1 MENPAQGDPID
12 LAAKAVAD
20 LADNDTPL
28 AKALVA
34 LAQAVGIQASASAA
48 SAAAVVDM
56 AKARDDDDDDS
67 DDVDDDTSDED
78 GDGDTDEKPGFKDM
92 GKGDPD
98 GTLDVTADVAEL
110 QKAVADAN
118 AKIDDL
124 SAMLSTI
131 VEQQGLL
138 ASMVKGTYERNEE
151 LAKAS
156 ATATIEMVK
165 ALGEQKDALSRVAS
179 PSLTPRVT
187 PKVPRDAA
195 PLNVDA
201 PASEF
206 IGGNPSI
213 EGLALV
219 KATMAGKLT
228 REQATRFHA
237 ERRFADDEATN
248 TQLRTAVAV
257 FAT

>member
-56 AKARDDDDDDS
+56 AKARDDDDDS
-67 DDVDDDTSDED
+67 DDDDDDTSDED
-78 GDGDTDEKPGFKDM
+78 GDDDTDEKPGFKDM

-138 ASMVKGTYERNEE
+138 ASMVKGTYSRNEE

-195 PLNVDA
+195 PVNVDD
-201 PASEF
+201 PPPNDF

-237 ERRFADDEATN
+237 ERRFADDEAIN